1 MPRTPPRPLEIFT
14 TLARHGVEFVVVG
27 GTAGVLHGAP
37 LSTWDVEIV
46 HDRSTANVERL
57 VAALGDLGAS
67 YRDLTDRRLPPNP
80 SLLRGPG
87 HHLFRTR
94 AGDLDVLGT
103 IAGDLGYEELA
114 SSAIVIDTGS
124 VQVKIIALELLIDV
138 KEKVGRDKDRLA
150 VLVLRQT
157 LRLIREKK
165 QDE

>member
-1 MPRTPPRPLEIFT
+1 MLTLGGRRGDGRGTPFR
-14 TLARHGVEFVVVG
+14 
-27 GTAGVLHGAP
+27 
-37 LSTWDVEIV
+37 
-46 HDRSTANVERL
+46 
-57 VAALGDLGAS
+57 
-67 YRDLTDRRLPPNP
+67 
-80 SLLRGPG
+80 RGPG